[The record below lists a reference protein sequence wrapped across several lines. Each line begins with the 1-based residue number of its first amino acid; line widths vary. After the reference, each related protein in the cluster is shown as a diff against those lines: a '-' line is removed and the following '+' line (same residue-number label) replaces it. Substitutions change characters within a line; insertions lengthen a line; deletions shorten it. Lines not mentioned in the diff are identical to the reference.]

1 MLYFR
6 DIASFG
12 AFLQGF
18 ERSRESVSNHRLWTG
33 CFSEIVASRRFGHP
47 RAADTPRS
55 SRGAKSRLTLR
66 RTGTAA
72 STSQKT
78 SRARITSKA
87 LTMTPVSTKA
97 ETAQRFDQ
105 HCAVPKS
112 HQRFTLA
119 PDALAHGQ
127 SWQAGKLA
135 GVGPRHHFFHCS
147 SQRAT
152 RTLQSVFP
160 PSPALGGRPRKRIAW
175 LRHAPS
181 RRKPTAPSE
190 VRWWRSLSLALS
202 AALARPSGGPPLARS
217 SGRPSPAHA
226 AWPWLG
232 QPRLSAAFPG
242 AGGLPAHVEHADGH
256 RLTPPR
262 GDADPARSGP
272 ATPLGGRPTSPAI
285 VGHAGAIWIGR
296 VLPSAAF
303 QPSSVIR
310 LRGRRPLR
318 CAPTPAR
325 GRASP
330 GPTALATR
338 LGERQTAPVAAARAD
353 GF

>member
-135 GVGPRHHFFHCS
+135 RSEERRVGKECRS
-147 SQRAT
+147 RW
-152 RTLQSVFP
+152 
-160 PSPALGGRPRKRIAW
+160 SPYP
-175 LRHAPS
+175 
-181 RRKPTAPSE
+181 
-190 VRWWRSLSLALS
+190 
-202 AALARPSGGPPLARS
+202 
-217 SGRPSPAHA
+217 
-226 AWPWLG
+226 
-232 QPRLSAAFPG
+232 
-242 AGGLPAHVEHADGH
+242 
-256 RLTPPR
+256 
-262 GDADPARSGP
+262 
-272 ATPLGGRPTSPAI
+272 
-285 VGHAGAIWIGR
+285 
-296 VLPSAAF
+296 
-303 QPSSVIR
+303 
-310 LRGRRPLR
+310 
-318 CAPTPAR
+318 
-325 GRASP
+325 
-330 GPTALATR
+330 
-338 LGERQTAPVAAARAD
+338 
-353 GF
+353 